1 MLLPNNNF
9 KINFGGAFI
18 TTVTSK
24 SQCKRHFKF
33 FKSKTIMGE
42 MNDVNPVIS

>member
-9 KINFGGAFI
+9 KIIFGGAFI

-24 SQCKRHFKF
+24 SQCKRHFIQ
-33 FKSKTIMGE
+33 SKTIMGE